1 MTIKARLARSAER
14 SWTSSTKYVT
24 TVDPASAAPHQAA
37 VIDEIR
43 RDFGAAV
50 PPLMVHSAVPDLFEA
65 LTGLMHATLVSG
77 RVPRFHKEAVS
88 AAVSRTNR
96 CPYCVDVHT
105 LALDAVHRP
114 DLATAIQDGAHDRI
128 RDPHLRGLVRWAAS
142 TRRPDSEILKAP
154 PFGMEDAPEIIGTAV
169 AFHYINRVVNVFLPA
184 SPLPVESRLPGLGRL
199 GRQVAKFM
207 IGDAVQGRQPIKD
220 TYCGPDLGLPADLSW
235 ASGAEPVRR
244 AVGQFA
250 AATDAA
256 GERSVPPAARQL
268 LLQWVQAWRGEDP
281 GLGAAWV
288 EAPLARLDESD
299 AAAARLCLLV
309 ACASYRVDEQE
320 VARFRVHHPGDDTLI
335 DAVAWASFAA
345 ARRIGGWLSAASEQP
360 AMT

>member
-24 TVDPASAAPHQAA
+24 TVDPASATPHQAA

-50 PPLMVHSAVPDLFEA
+50 PPLMVQSAVPDLFEA
-65 LTGLMHATLVSG
+65 LAGLMHATLVSG

-88 AAVSRTNR
+88 AAVSRTNQ

-105 LALDAVHRP
+105 LALDAVDRP
-114 DLATAIQDGAHDRI
+114 DLAAAIQDGAHDRI
-128 RDPHLRGLVRWAAS
+128 SDPYLRGLVQWAAS
-142 TRRPDSEILKAP
+142 TRQPDSEILKAP
-154 PFGMEDAPEIIGTAV
+154 LFRMEDAPEIIGTAV

-184 SPLPVESRLPGLGRL
+184 SPLPVNSRLPGLGRL

-207 IGDAVQGRQPIKD
+207 IGDAERAQQPIKD
-220 TYCGPDLGLPADLSW
+220 TYGGPDVGLPADLSW
-235 ASGAEPVRR
+235 AAGDHAVRR
-244 AVGQFA
+244 AVGLFA
-250 AATDAA
+250 AAAEAA
-256 GERSVPPAARQL
+256 GERSVPSAARQL
-268 LLQWVQAWRGEDP
+268 VVQRVQAWRGEDP
-281 GLGAAWV
+281 GLAAWV
-288 EAPLARLDESD
+288 EALLTGLDESD

-335 DAVAWASFAA
+335 DAVAWTSFAA
-345 ARRIGGWLSAASEQP
+345 ARRIGSWLSAVSGQP
-360 AMT
+360 AVM